1 MFKSHFP
8 IDLGVL
14 TAIRQL
20 AASNSTIVELGSGNG
35 TNRLVS
41 EYTVYSI
48 EDDEKWVG
56 YCEGSNYIHAP
67 LINLD
72 DSEEPVR
79 WYDPAILKKSLP
91 ESYDLVLIDGPA
103 GKKGRSGLL
112 SNLHLF
118 RTDVPFVID
127 DTLRDHECQVARE
140 MAYLLNRPLYMFWN
154 FSVISPNPL
163 TVEQVS
169 RIQRAA
175 LQVLDSE
182 DLPYLQSYFTEPTPI
197 VEMNMGEWSD
207 KIAEQNQHRLH
218 VASLE
223 AKNRKLQSLES
234 SISLRIGLLL
244 TSPLR
249 FVSRLFTRKKLE

>member
-1 MFKSHFP
+1 MSKSHFP

-112 SNLHLF
+112 SNLDLF

-154 FSVISPNPL
+154 FSVICPNPL

-197 VEMNMGEWSD
+197 VEMNMGEWSEM
-207 KIAEQNQHRLH
+207 IAEQNQHRLH

>member
-1 MFKSHFP
+1 MSKSHFP

-56 YCEGSNYIHAP
+56 YCKGSNYIHAP

-112 SNLHLF
+112 SNLDLF

-154 FSVISPNPL
+154 FSVICPNPL

>member
-1 MFKSHFP
+1 MSKSHFP

-112 SNLHLF
+112 SNLDLF

-154 FSVISPNPL
+154 FSVICPNPL